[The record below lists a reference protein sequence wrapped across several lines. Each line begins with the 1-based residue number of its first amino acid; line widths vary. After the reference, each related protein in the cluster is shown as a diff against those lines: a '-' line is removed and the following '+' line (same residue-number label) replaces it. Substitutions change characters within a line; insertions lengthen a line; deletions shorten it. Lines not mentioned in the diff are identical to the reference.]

1 MNIKNSIAKWVL
13 GGYSYI
19 GKSNGKTYIND
30 FSEIRHEFAQVLFMN
45 IVELITELTNDV
57 TFTLL
62 RGDQMRFA
70 EFKLF
75 FEIYGQEA
83 LNKLFNK
90 GFAVIAYKE
99 SGFDLLEYDD
109 YTTDSKNKVLITNP
123 NFAKAEIYVL
133 KSDTFRMNG
142 KSDRQF
148 LGGFLT
154 YLDNVM
160 NASNTTTARLGSLI
174 MASPKQASSLPVM
187 ATLEKSEK
195 DDIEKEISEEYGGL
209 KKQKQ
214 ILIWKQSMEFTTIN
228 LAGLDR
234 ETINKAK
241 FAVTAICDRL
251 KIPANQVALIDATTS
266 SNSLSNGGQYRE
278 GDLLKYK
285 TFERLLNKTF
295 VRMATELDL
304 IVDYAIYNK
313 PQSDEKAIGTD
324 QSTPEKQIEQIV
336 SLNGA
341 QISSLLEI
349 LASVSGGLIDKNAAI
364 NIIISA
370 FPQIAESDARKIL
383 EGVKIGVSEAVNAPT
398 N

>member
-1 MNIKNSIAKWVL
+1 MNIKDSIAKWVL
-13 GGYSYI
+13 GGYSFI

-30 FSEIRHEFAQVLFMN
+30 FSEMRHEFAQVIFMN

-57 TFTLL
+57 TFTLR

-90 GFAVIAYKE
+90 GFAVITYKE

-123 NFAKAEIYVL
+123 NFANAEIYVL

-174 MASPKQASSLPVM
+174 MASPKDSSKSPTM
-187 ATLEKSEK
+187 ATLTKVEKQEA
-195 DDIEKEISEEYGGL
+195 ETEISEEYGGL

-214 ILIWKQSMEFTTIN
+214 ILIWKQSMDFVTIN

-234 ETINKAK
+234 ETISKAK
-241 FAVTAICDRL
+241 FAVTVICDRL

-266 SNSLSNGGQYRE
+266 INSLSNGGQYRE

-304 IVDYAIYNK
+304 IVDYSIYNK
-313 PQSDEKAIGTD
+313 PVAKVE
-324 QSTPEKQIEQIV
+324 
-336 SLNGA
+336 
-341 QISSLLEI
+341 
-349 LASVSGGLIDKNAAI
+349 
-364 NIIISA
+364 
-370 FPQIAESDARKIL
+370 
-383 EGVKIGVSEAVNAPT
+383 SEAT
-398 N
+398 QII

>member
-1 MNIKNSIAKWVL
+1 
-13 GGYSYI
+13 
-19 GKSNGKTYIND
+19 
-30 FSEIRHEFAQVLFMN
+30 
-45 IVELITELTNDV
+45 
-57 TFTLL
+57 
-62 RGDQMRFA
+62 
-70 EFKLF
+70 
-75 FEIYGQEA
+75 
-83 LNKLFNK
+83 
-90 GFAVIAYKE
+90 
-99 SGFDLLEYDD
+99 
-109 YTTDSKNKVLITNP
+109 
-123 NFAKAEIYVL
+123 
-133 KSDTFRMNG
+133 MNG

-304 IVDYAIYNK
+304 VVDYSIYNK
-313 PQSDEKAIGTD
+313 PVAK
-324 QSTPEKQIEQIV
+324 
-336 SLNGA
+336 
-341 QISSLLEI
+341 
-349 LASVSGGLIDKNAAI
+349 
-364 NIIISA
+364 
-370 FPQIAESDARKIL
+370 
-383 EGVKIGVSEAVNAPT
+383 SEATPII
-398 N
+398 